1 MPKYDVAIVGGSGF
15 IGSSLAMHLSK
26 IFKVKV
32 IDQKPP
38 PETLEGKVDF
48 SLCDIRRY
56 GELKKSLKNVQLAIH
71 TAIIQIPLINEMKRL
86 GYEVNILGVQNMCQA
101 VEDSEDLKGLILAGS
116 WHVVGERELRG
127 VINEEFGF
135 RPDKIEE
142 RARLYALSKI
152 AQETIVRMYDET
164 SSKVYGVIRMG
175 TVLGENMPKETAAN
189 LFITK
194 AIKGEPITP
203 YSHSMHRP
211 MLYVDIKDVCKGF
224 QTYAK
229 KILNGEVSKD
239 EGSLGHIINLV
250 WPKPVTII
258 ELAHTV
264 KDAVMKYS
272 RNRIKPEIRIVQ
284 TGKPNLYSPKD
295 KERLRVDLTR
305 AKEFL
310 KINRLIKP
318 KESIARI
325 IKERMD
331 VSRPLEPGVE
341 PRLILKAQQYGLHIA

>member
-48 SLCDIRRY
+48 SFCDIRRY
-56 GELKKSLKNVQLAIH
+56 SELKKSLKNVQLAIH

-86 GYEVNILGVQNMCQA
+86 GYEVNILGLQNVCEAVQ
-101 VEDSEDLKGLILAGS
+101 ESKDLKGLILAGS

-152 AQETIVRMYDET
+152 AQETIARIYDET

-175 TVLGENMPKETAAN
+175 TVLGEGMPKETAAN

-194 AIKGEPITP
+194 ALKGEPITP

-211 MLYVDIKDVCKGF
+211 MLYVDITDVCKGF
-224 QTYAK
+224 ETFAK
-229 KILNGEVSKD
+229 KILNEEVRKD

-250 WPKPVTII
+250 WPKPITII
-258 ELAHTV
+258 ELAQIV
-264 KDAVMKYS
+264 KDEVRKYS
-272 RNRIKPEIRIVQ
+272 RNRIKPQIKIVE

-295 KERLRVDLTR
+295 KERLKVDLTR

-310 KINRLIKP
+310 GIKKMTSP
-318 KESIARI
+318 EQSIAQI
-325 IKERMD
+325 IKKKR
-331 VSRPLEPGVE
+331 LEIG
-341 PRLILKAQQYGLHIA
+341 Q

>member
-1 MPKYDVAIVGGSGF
+1 MSKYNVAIVGGSGF
-15 IGSSLAMHLSK
+15 IGSSLAMHLCE
-26 IFKVKV
+26 IFKIKV
-32 IDQKPP
+32 IDQNPP
-38 PETLEGKVDF
+38 PKTLEGKVDF

-56 GELKKSLKNVQLAIH
+56 DELEKSLKNVQLAIH
-71 TAIIQIPLINEMKRL
+71 TAIIQIPLVNEWKRL
-86 GYEVNILGVQNMCQA
+86 GYEVNILGTQNVCQA
-101 VEDSEDLKGLILAGS
+101 VQENEDLKGLILAGS
-116 WHVVGERELRG
+116 WHVVGEMELRG

-152 AQETIVRMYDET
+152 AQETITRIYDET

-175 TVLGENMPKETAAN
+175 TVLGEGMPRETAAN

-194 AIKGEPITP
+194 AIEGEPITP

-211 MLYVDIKDVCKGF
+211 MLYIDIKDVCKGF

-229 KILNGEVSKD
+229 KILNGEVGKE

-250 WPKPVTII
+250 WPKPITII
-258 ELAHTV
+258 ELAQIV
-264 KDAVMKYS
+264 KDAVRKYS
-272 RNRIKPEIRIVQ
+272 RNRIEPQIKTID

-295 KERLRVDLTR
+295 KERLKVDLTR

-310 KINRLIKP
+310 GIKEMTSP
-318 KESIARI
+318 EQSIAEI
-325 IKERMD
+325 IKK
-331 VSRPLEPGVE
+331 
-341 PRLILKAQQYGLHIA
+341 RLGQ

>member
-26 IFKVKV
+26 IFKIKV

-48 SLCDIRRY
+48 SSCDIRKY
-56 GELKKSLKNVQLAIH
+56 HELKKSLESARLVIH
-71 TAIIQIPLINEMKRL
+71 TAIVQIPLINERKRL
-86 GYEVNILGVQNMCQA
+86 GYEVNVLGVQNVCEA
-101 VEDSEDLKGLILAGS
+101 VEENEGLKGLILAGS
-116 WHVVGERELRG
+116 WHVVGERELKG

-152 AQETIVRMYDET
+152 AQETIVRIYDET
-164 SSKVYGVIRMG
+164 SSKAYGVIRMG

-203 YSHSMHRP
+203 YRHSMHRP
-211 MLYVDIKDVCKGF
+211 MLYVNITDVCKGF
-224 QTYAK
+224 ETFAR
-229 KILNGEVSKD
+229 KILNDEVTKD
-239 EGSLGHIINLV
+239 EGSLGHIVNLV
-250 WPKPVTII
+250 WPIPMTII
-258 ELAHTV
+258 ELAQIV
-264 KDAVMKYS
+264 KDAVTKYS
-272 RNRIKPEIRIVQ
+272 RNRIKPQIKTID

-295 KERLRVDLTR
+295 KERLKVDLTR
-305 AKEFL
+305 AREFL
-310 KINRLIKP
+310 GIKEMMSP
-318 KESIARI
+318 EQSIAQI
-325 IKERMD
+325 IKKR
-331 VSRPLEPGVE
+331 LEIG
-341 PRLILKAQQYGLHIA
+341 R